1 MKTTHY
7 DFAII
12 GSSLA
17 AQISATLL
25 AKQGNKVLFLTDDEE
40 HISNWFHSSLF
51 LEQLLAVLGARSCF
65 VEQNPIQVISEKS
78 RITIDHEI
86 PLESELTRE
95 FGEAAFKLNAW
106 LKELQQ
112 TGQKLEALFWQNSGF
127 PLHPLKEAVLF
138 KLFSYRKQ
146 VTLSKLEKPFSVQ
159 IMSFPS
165 PVQRFLTDLFQ
176 GLSLVNVDQLTYA
189 RASMLWAQV
198 LKPENLRQSDFSLV
212 LKKRFEQFHGKKLP
226 LDNLKNLEFENLT
239 CTGGILKSGA
249 QFKAR
254 YFLLGESCLSDLFME
269 GLHLSPPAPYHSSR
283 WITSDL
289 KGSFSKLLKKR
300 IVCGGETPL
309 KLAIE
314 EQESALLATI
324 KCSPS
329 VNEETIRKQLEPVL
343 PFSNYT
349 LTPCDPLGDRRPS
362 QYPGVL
368 FKFNSLPIKLG
379 RNLYCADNQVLVP
392 EMGVAGAAVLA
403 WTFSNKLGSKTKA
416 IDK

>member
-1 MKTTHY
+1 MITTHY

-25 AKQGNKVLFLTDDEE
+25 AKQGNKVLFLTDAEE

-95 FGEAAFKLNAW
+95 FGEAAFKLIDW

-112 TGQKLEALFWQNSGF
+112 TGQKLEALLWQNGGF
-127 PLHPLKEAVLF
+127 PLHSLKDSLLF
-138 KLFSYRKQ
+138 NLFSCRKQ
-146 VTLSKLEKPFSVQ
+146 VTLSKLEKPLSGQ
-159 IMSFPS
+159 IMNFPS

-189 RASMLWAQV
+189 RASILWAQV
-198 LKPENLRQSDFSLV
+198 LKPENLKQSDFSLV
-212 LKKRFEQFHGKKLP
+212 LKKRFEQFHGTKLP
-226 LDNLKNLEFENLT
+226 LENLQNLEFDNLT
-239 CTGGILKSGA
+239 CTGGLLKSGV
-249 QFKAR
+249 QFKSN
-254 YFLLGESCLSDLFME
+254 YFLLGKTCLSDLFME
-269 GLHLSPPAPYHSSR
+269 DLHYSPPEPFHSSK

-289 KGSFSKLLKKR
+289 KGPISKLLKKR

-314 EQESALLATI
+314 EQDSLLLGTI
-324 KCSPS
+324 RCPTSL
-329 VNEETIRKQLEPVL
+329 NEETIRKQLEPVL
-343 PFSNYT
+343 PFSKYT
-349 LTPCDPLGDRRPS
+349 LNLCDPSGDSRPS
-362 QYPGVL
+362 QYLGEL
-368 FKFNSLPIKLG
+368 FKFKSLPIKLS

-392 EMGVAGAAVLA
+392 EMGVAGAAILA
-403 WTFSNKLGSKTKA
+403 WTFFNKLGSKTNA

>member
-7 DFAII
+7 DFAIF

-25 AKQGNKVLFLTDDEE
+25 AKQGNKVLFLTDSEE
-40 HISNWFHSSLF
+40 HISNWFHSSVF

-78 RITIDHEI
+78 RITINHEI

-95 FGEAAFKLNAW
+95 FGGEAFKLNAW
-106 LKELQQ
+106 LKDLQQ
-112 TGQKLEALFWQNSGF
+112 TGQKLEALFWQNGGF
-127 PLHPLKEAVLF
+127 PLNSLKDSVLF
-138 KLFSYRKQ
+138 KLFSCWRQ
-146 VTLSKLEKPFSVQ
+146 VSLPKLEKPLSNQ

-176 GLSLVNVDQLTYA
+176 GLSMVNIDQLTYA
-189 RASMLWAQV
+189 RASILWAQV
-198 LKPENLRQSDFSLV
+198 LEPENLKQSDFSLV
-212 LKKRFEQFHGKKLP
+212 LKKRFEQFHGIKMP
-226 LDNLKNLEFENLT
+226 LDDLKTLEFDNLI
-239 CTGGILKSGA
+239 CTGGQLKSGA
-249 QFKAR
+249 QFEAQYYLFGKTGLR
-254 YFLLGESCLSDLFME
+254 DLFMKDISSPPSPI
-269 GLHLSPPAPYHSSR
+269 HLSK

-300 IVCGGETPL
+300 ILCGGKTPL

-314 EQESALLATI
+314 EEDSLLLGTI
-324 KCSPS
+324 RCSSS

-349 LTPCDPLGDRRPS
+349 LNLCDPSGDGRPS
-362 QYPGVL
+362 QFPSEL
-368 FKFNSLPIKLG
+368 SKFKALPIKLS

-392 EMGVAGAAVLA
+392 EMGVAGAAYLA
-403 WTFSNKLGSKTKA
+403 WTFFNKLGSKTKA
-416 IDK
+416 MEK